1 MLGSGGRETV
11 YHARDRVLDE
21 IVALKALKA
30 LKRDPRLARSN
41 RAAENC
47 ITVGEERHRRLRA
60 LGTRA
65 RLGAQEELTQ
75 NGDVLVVAI
84 GDRVMVQ
91 GPARLLG
98 PWELRKAIERTHAAA
113 EYTRAVT
120 DLVLDPARSR
130 VRIHTYA
137 EGLFARL
144 AHDLELTCG
153 GLSGR
158 ATAAAGG
165 RTDAGSATI
174 EAPLRGLAVAGV
186 VGRDGRV
193 DDRGLNPTERRDC
206 IAKMYTDV
214 FHARPD
220 AMVLVQVQR
229 DGASARVRIV
239 PPNGKAVEVVI
250 APEVVPDG
258 GGLRASG
265 SFEVS
270 LVAIGSDVVKGPMG
284 AFRVKDLVKVSFDVV
299 FAPAQ
304 PA

>member
-1 MLGSGGRETV
+1 
-11 YHARDRVLDE
+11 
-21 IVALKALKA
+21 
-30 LKRDPRLARSN
+30 
-41 RAAENC
+41 
-47 ITVGEERHRRLRA
+47 
-60 LGTRA
+60 
-65 RLGAQEELTQ
+65 
-75 NGDVLVVAI
+75 
-84 GDRVMVQ
+84 MVQ

-98 PWELRKAIERTHAAA
+98 PWELRKAMERTHTAA

-158 ATAAAGG
+158 ATAATGG

-250 APEVVPDG
+250 RPEVVPDG
-258 GGLRASG
+258 GDLRASG

-270 LVAIGSDVVKGPMG
+270 LMAIGSDVVKGPMG